1 MGLTKIEQLAANH
14 LARAHWSDIRPGV
27 RVTGTKKA
35 LLDALEA
42 KSPGAV
48 ERAHA
53 RYEKDKDEA
62 RFKGN
67 VPQWAKRLVRMYAT
81 RDTSLTIRRSRTK
94 PWSSG
99 HCSYWDR
106 QLVVTLGVT
115 EEAEQRYTVLHEIA
129 HTKAAAGH
137 GDDFYDVLYA
147 MVRAEGL
154 YRKVIGPNRAHWGS
168 KGIKAAARRAR
179 QKGAAA

>member
-14 LARAHWSDIRPGV
+14 LARAHWSDIRPGM
-27 RVTGTKKA
+27 RITGTKKA
-35 LLDALEA
+35 LFEALEA

-53 RYEKDKDEA
+53 RYEKDKEEA
-62 RFKGN
+62 RFTGN
-67 VPQWAKRLVRMYAT
+67 VPDWAKRLVRKYGSPSVKL
-81 RDTSLTIRRSRTK
+81 RIRRSRTK
-94 PWSSG
+94 SWSSG

-106 QLVVTLGVT
+106 NLVVTLGGSD
-115 EEAEQRYTVLHEIA
+115 EDEHRYTVLHEIA
-129 HTKAAAGH
+129 HTKADAGH
-137 GDDFYDVLYA
+137 GDDFYDALYP

-154 YRKVIGPNRAHWGS
+154 YRRVIAPNRAHWGS

-179 QKGAAA
+179 QKGAA